1 LCTFLFNNIFF
12 SWIKVKKKNVFVLD
26 EFINI
31 DRAASSQ
38 ENIVVKEN
46 SGTFT
51 LSCKVEAYPR
61 KMVYWLRYMG
71 MSDGRETYTGNVL
84 KVHVYSFP

>member
-1 LCTFLFNNIFF
+1 MDKSNQKT
-12 SWIKVKKKNVFVLD
+12 VFVLD

-38 ENIVVKEN
+38 ENIIVKEN

-61 KMVYWLRYMG
+61 KMLDITLTLSQNPKSIDKYIHEL
-71 MSDGRETYTGNVL
+71 
-84 KVHVYSFP
+84 YSTLPV

>member
-1 LCTFLFNNIFF
+1 MDKSNQKT
-12 SWIKVKKKNVFVLD
+12 VFVLD

-38 ENIVVKEN
+38 ENIIVKEN

-51 LSCKVEAYPR
+51 LSCKVDEHCTR
-61 KMVYWLRYMG
+61 KFDQ
-71 MSDGRETYTGNVL
+71 SP
-84 KVHVYSFP
+84 K

>member
-1 LCTFLFNNIFF
+1 MDKSN
-12 SWIKVKKKNVFVLD
+12 KKTVFVLD

-38 ENIVVKEN
+38 ENIIVKEN

-84 KVHVYSFP
+84 